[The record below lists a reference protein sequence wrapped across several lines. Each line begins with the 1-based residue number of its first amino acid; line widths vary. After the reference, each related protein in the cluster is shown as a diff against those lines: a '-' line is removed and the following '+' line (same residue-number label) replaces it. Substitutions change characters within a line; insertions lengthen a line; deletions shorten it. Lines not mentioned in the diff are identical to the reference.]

1 MYSGGD
7 TVSELLPLLMG
18 LCSGKVAYSP
28 ER

>member
-7 TVSELLPLLMG
+7 TVSELLPLLVG
-18 LCSGKVAYSP
+18 LCSGTVACGP

>member
-18 LCSGKVAYSP
+18 SCSGKVACGP